1 MSTIS
6 SLEPLARALPGA
18 KLERNALRWRGRDV
32 PVRDG
37 IVRFRDDDGY
47 NASFARQ
54 WKTFSREQIDALNG
68 TQLSRERV
76 QRETGWRL
84 DEMTAELVLE
94 AGCGAGR
101 FTEVL
106 AATGCNLV
114 AFDYS
119 SAVEVSAE
127 NNRGRRNISFAQ
139 ADLLDLPF
147 PDGVF
152 DRVFCHGVIQH
163 TPDPAAAF
171 RALDR
176 VLKSGGKLSFDA
188 YLKDGTVQVWKA
200 KYLWRPITTRTDP
213 ARLLAFLEWFIP
225 KWLPLDTMIKRVPVL
240 GRYLGAIV
248 PCMNYF
254 YLPLSAAE
262 KRRWAVMDTF
272 DALAPTYD
280 NPVRLEEARRWFR
293 DAGYVEFEV
302 REGGNGLVGNG
313 VKP

>member
-6 SLEPLARALPGA
+6 RIEPLARALPGA
-18 KLERNALRWRGRDV
+18 ELGSDVLRWRGRAV
-32 PVRDG
+32 PVRG
-37 IVRFRDDDGY
+37 GVVRFRDDDGY
-47 NASFARQ
+47 NATFARQ
-54 WKTFSREQIDALNG
+54 WKKFSREQIDAVNG
-68 TQLSRERV
+68 TDLTRARV
-76 QRETGWRL
+76 LRETGWKL
-84 DEMTAELVLE
+84 DEMAGELVLE

-101 FTEVL
+101 FTQVL
-106 AATGCNLV
+106 AETGCSLV

-119 SAVEVSAE
+119 SAVDVSAE
-127 NNRGRRNISFAQ
+127 NNRARRNISFAQ

-163 TPDPAAAF
+163 TPDPHAAF
-171 RALDR
+171 RALHR
-176 VLKSGGKLSFDA
+176 VLKAGGRISLDV

-200 KYLWRPITTRTDP
+200 KYLWRPLTTRINP
-213 ARLLAFLEWFIP
+213 ERLLAFLEWFIP
-225 KWLPLDTMIKRVPVL
+225 KWLPLDTSIKRLPLL

-254 YLPLSAAE
+254 YLPLTKPE
-262 KRRWAVMDTF
+262 KVRWAVMDTF

-280 NPVRLEEARRWFR
+280 NPVTLDQARSWFR
-293 DAGYVEFEV
+293 DAGYTEFEV

-313 VKP
+313 VKR